1 MNSTLMSRYLSNA
14 FNGGLFADVG
24 LGADVSIN
32 KGQGSWSAG
41 VGIGVNKNHMP
52 TIIPTAL

>member
-1 MNSTLMSRYLSNA
+1 MSRYLSNA